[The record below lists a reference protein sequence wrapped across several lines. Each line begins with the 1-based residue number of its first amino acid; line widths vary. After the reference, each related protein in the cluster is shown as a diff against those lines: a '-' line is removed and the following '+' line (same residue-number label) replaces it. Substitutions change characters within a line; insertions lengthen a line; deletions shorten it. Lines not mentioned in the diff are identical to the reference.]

1 MRQQVRFTIAGTL
14 GLLLSLVASQ
24 AFSAVKDYEILLIP
38 QGSSGTLGAHVVFG
52 QSCADNQHVGCMNF
66 DTDTVGVISFRV
78 RGKPNG
84 LTCTNPTAPGKV
96 AKQVI
101 TKIELTDKPSGG
113 SDTSA
118 KGDFSSGLAGTW
130 LKKFAFPQV
139 NQGTGILYDVAVN
152 DGLARMTLVNLNS
165 QQSILSPLGQ
175 PESKPFWYRVTVT
188 DCADPTK
195 TWETDPRG
203 DNKGSN

>member
-1 MRQQVRFTIAGTL
+1 MRRQVRFAIAGTL

-24 AFSAVKDYEILLIP
+24 AFGVVKDYEVLLTP
-38 QGSSGTLGAHVVFG
+38 QGASGTLGVHLVFG
-52 QSCADNQHVGCMNF
+52 QSCGGNPHLGCMNF

-78 RGKPNG
+78 AGNPNG
-84 LTCTNPTAPGKV
+84 LTCKNPTAPTKV
-96 AKQVI
+96 AKRVI
-101 TKIELTDKPSGG
+101 TKIELTDKPLGG
-113 SDTSA
+113 SGTSD
-118 KGDFSSGLAGTW
+118 KGDFNGGLAGTW

-139 NQGTGILYDVAVN
+139 IQGTGVLYDVSFN

-165 QQSILSPLGQ
+165 HPGQSG
-175 PESKPFWYRVTVT
+175 SKPFWYKVTVT
-188 DCADPTK
+188 DCADQTK